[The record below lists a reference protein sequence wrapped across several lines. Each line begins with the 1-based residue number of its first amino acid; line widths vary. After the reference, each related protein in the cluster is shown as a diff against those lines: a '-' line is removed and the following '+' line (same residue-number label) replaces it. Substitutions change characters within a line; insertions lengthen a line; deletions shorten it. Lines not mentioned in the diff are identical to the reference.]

1 MLTMIGKRL
10 MFAIP
15 SLIGVVIVTFLL
27 TRALPGDPAAYFA
40 GPAANKEAIE
50 QIRKKLGL
58 DKPLIEQFFRYTNDL
73 AHGDFGNSLT
83 TGQPVATEI
92 RNRLP
97 ASAELTLL
105 GLLVSVMIAIPLGV
119 LAATRPG
126 SWIDHLCRVTTTA
139 GVSLPV
145 FFTGLV
151 LVYIFYF
158 KLGWSPAPL
167 GRLDVFYSAPP
178 AVTGFYLIDALIA
191 RDFETF
197 RSGFS
202 QLILPALTLAI
213 FSLAPIARMTR
224 ASMLAVL
231 SSDFVRT
238 ARASGLSPGTVIV
251 TYAFRNA
258 MLPVIT
264 TLSMVFSFLL
274 GANVLVEKVF
284 AWPGIGSYAVEAL
297 ISSDFAA
304 ALKPPSA
311 AHWFGTDQLGRD
323 IFSRVIVATRLDTFI
338 AVASVALVF
347 LMGGLAGIAA
357 GYFGGWTDRIVGRI
371 ADTIMAFPLF
381 VLAMGIVVAL
391 GNSVLNIIIATMI
404 INLPFYCRFAR
415 SAVNVR
421 RDLGYVEAARMGGN
435 GSLMVLLNHIVPN
448 ILPPMMVQ
456 ASLNMGWAILNAAG
470 LSFIGLGVR
479 PPTPE
484 WGIMVSEGASY
495 IISGE
500 WWAFM
505 FPGAALVLAVFSFN
519 MLGDGLR
526 DLLDPRKRV

>member
-1 MLTMIGKRL
+1 
-10 MFAIP
+10 
-15 SLIGVVIVTFLL
+15 VIVTFLL

-50 QIRKKLGL
+50 QIRKKLGF
-58 DKPLIEQFFRYTNDL
+58 DKPLIEQFFRYTADL

-105 GLLVSVMIAIPLGV
+105 GLVVSIVIALPLGV

-158 KLGWSPAPL
+158 RLGWSPAPL
-167 GRLDVFYSAPP
+167 GRLDVFYSAP
-178 AVTGFYLIDALIA
+178 ATVTGFYLIDALIA

-197 RSGFS
+197 RSAFS

-251 TYAFRNA
+251 TYAF
-258 MLPVIT
+258 
-264 TLSMVFSFLL
+264 LL

-297 ISSDFAA
+297 ISSDFA
-304 ALKPPSA
+304 PVQ
-311 AHWFGTDQLGRD
+311 G
-323 IFSRVIVATRLDTFI
+323 
-338 AVASVALVF
+338 
-347 LMGGLAGIAA
+347 
-357 GYFGGWTDRIVGRI
+357 
-371 ADTIMAFPLF
+371 F
-381 VLAMGIVVAL
+381 VL
-391 GNSVLNIIIATMI
+391 TM
-404 INLPFYCRFAR
+404 
-415 SAVNVR
+415 AVM
-421 RDLGYVEAARMGGN
+421 Y
-435 GSLMVLLNHIVPN
+435 VLLNLMID
-448 ILPPMMVQ
+448 ILY
-456 ASLNMGWAILNAAG
+456 
-470 LSFIGLGVR
+470 GV
-479 PPTPE
+479 
-484 WGIMVSEGASY
+484 I
-495 IISGE
+495 
-500 WWAFM
+500 
-505 FPGAALVLAVFSFN
+505 
-519 MLGDGLR
+519 
-526 DLLDPRKRV
+526 DPRVRLEG